1 MLLKKNQTMPDS
13 IFAYIKNAQIQ
24 YFYNINVI
32 LKKKILSLSPPQPL
46 PPLST
51 TRFGFPLKE
60 FFFSG
65 LFLKLTVLRIQDF
78 W

>member
-32 LKKKILSLSPPQPL
+32 LKKKN
-46 PPLST
+46 T
-51 TRFGFPLKE
+51 
-60 FFFSG
+60 
-65 LFLKLTVLRIQDF
+65 LTVPTPTTTSTIYHKIWVPFKGILF
-78 W
+78 

>member
-32 LKKKILSLSPPQPL
+32 LKNKN
-46 PPLST
+46 T
-51 TRFGFPLKE
+51 
-60 FFFSG
+60 
-65 LFLKLTVLRIQDF
+65 LTVPTPTTTSTIYHKIWVPFKGILF
-78 W
+78 